1 MIVAS
6 IGLSWIASELQP
18 YRKQREVANA
28 IILLGGS
35 VQWDTNWPRNESR
48 KHPWLRK
55 VLGDE
60 FFAYPHVVCVC
71 DDVAMEYIM
80 ELPQPA
86 VLALT
91 GSQADE
97 MGQASLT
104 SKRPDPLDSPP
115 LDSPRPFSHAQQP
128 KSGSGIL
135 WVVPSLA

>member
-1 MIVAS
+1 MITTSKPRRRWSQYSLRTLLVLMLVAS

-28 IILLGGS
+28 IISLGGS
-35 VQWDTNWPRNESR
+35 VQWDSNWPRNEAR

-60 FFAYPHVVCVC
+60 FFAYPHMVCVC
-71 DDVAMEYIM
+71 DDVAMEYIL

-91 GSQADE
+91 GSQATDSGLKRISE
-97 MGQASLT
+97 LT
-104 SKRPDPLDSPP
+104 QLPDIRPVW
-115 LDSPRPFSHAQQP
+115 HT
-128 KSGSGIL
+128 G
-135 WVVPSLA
+135 